1 MKEVGGPS
9 FYSLLVIAVVVS
21 PLLSGVSTKVDKLHD
36 TIAEL
41 LNSETTKKFLDN
53 EGAAPVHMSSA
64 EFGKFIAAEIA
75 KWGPVVK
82 KAGMKA
88 E

>member
-1 MKEVGGPS
+1 VATNWWG
-9 FYSLLVIAVVVS
+9 VVA
-21 PLLSGVSTKVDKLHD
+21 PAGTPQPIVDKLHD

-41 LNSETTKKFLDN
+41 LNSEATKKYLDN

-64 EFGKFIAAEIA
+64 EFGKFIEAEIA